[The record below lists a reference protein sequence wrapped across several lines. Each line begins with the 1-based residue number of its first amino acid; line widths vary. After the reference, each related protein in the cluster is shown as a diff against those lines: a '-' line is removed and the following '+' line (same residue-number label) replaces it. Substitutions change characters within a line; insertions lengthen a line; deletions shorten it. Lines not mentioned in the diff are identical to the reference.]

1 MKINWKV
8 RWKNKAFWA
17 AVVPAA
23 LLLAQAVL
31 QLCGI
36 AWQPEGL
43 SDELLRLVD
52 AAFAL
57 LAILGVVADP
67 TTEGWT
73 DSDRAMTYVEP
84 GRPGGNG
91 SAAALGAGGL
101 AAVPGGSASAGAD
114 GGTASCGAGPG
125 SLPAAAAAV
134 TSGSATATLAATV
147 ALAATTGLC
156 DDTRKEAAP

>member
-31 QLCGI
+31 QLCGV

-43 SDELLRLVD
+43 SEELLRLVD

-84 GRPGGNG
+84 GRPGGN
-91 SAAALGAGGL
+91 L
-101 AAVPGGSASAGAD
+101 
-114 GGTASCGAGPG
+114 
-125 SLPAAAAAV
+125 SLIHI
-134 TSGSATATLAATV
+134 
-147 ALAATTGLC
+147 
-156 DDTRKEAAP
+156 

>member
-17 AVVPAA
+17 AAIPAA

-57 LAILGVVADP
+57 LAVLGVVADP
-67 TTEGWT
+67 TTAGWA

-101 AAVPGGSASAGAD
+101 ASVPGGSASAGAGAD
-114 GGTASCGAGPG
+114 GGAGPG